1 MHELSIAKNIIE
13 IAEQHA
19 RQEGAAAITKVA
31 LQIGKLSGVV
41 PEALEFAFEVARM
54 DTMAAG
60 AELEMEIV
68 PLVCS
73 CSDCELEFTVEDRH
87 GIALCPRCGQPS
99 GDIRRGQELAVH
111 ALEVV

>member
-31 LQIGKLSGVV
+31 LQIGTLSGVV
-41 PEALEFAFEVARM
+41 PEALEFAFEAARVG
-54 DTMAAG
+54 TMAAS

-68 PLVCS
+68 PLICS
-73 CSDCELEFTVEDRH
+73 CGDCKLEFTVEDRH
-87 GIALCPRCGQPS
+87 GIALCPKCGKPS
-99 GDIRRGQELAVH
+99 SDIRRGRELAVH
-111 ALEVV
+111 SLEVV